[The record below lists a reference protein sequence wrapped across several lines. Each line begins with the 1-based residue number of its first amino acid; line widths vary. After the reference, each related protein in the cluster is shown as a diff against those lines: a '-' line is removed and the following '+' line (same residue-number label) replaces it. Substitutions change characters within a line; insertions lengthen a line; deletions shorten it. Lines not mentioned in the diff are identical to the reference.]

1 MKKLYLIRHAKSD
14 WSNPA
19 LDDFDRPLNK
29 RGKKNVLF
37 MGQILHKKDVSPDLI
52 ISSPAYR
59 ARTSAKK
66 IAKEINYHKKIVFNE
81 YLYQASFKTILEIVN
96 FTENTYDE
104 IFIIGHNPSLNVL
117 AFYLIDFN
125 ENIPT
130 SGIVEIEFSCNSWR
144 EVNKSNAKFVSFEYP
159 RKDY

>member
-1 MKKLYLIRHAKSD
+1 MKRLYLIRHAKSD
-14 WSNPA
+14 WSNPK

-29 RGKKNVLF
+29 RGKKNAPF
-37 MGQILHKKDVSPDLI
+37 MGKILYQKAVNPDLI

-59 ARTSAKK
+59 ARTSAVK
-66 IAKEINYHKKIVFNE
+66 IAKEIHYHDEIIFNE
-81 YLYQASFKTILEIVN
+81 YLYQASLKTSLEIVN
-96 FTENTYDE
+96 FIDDTYDCV
-104 IFIIGHNPSLNVL
+104 FIIGHNPSLNVL

-130 SGIVEIEFSCNSWR
+130 SGIIEIEFSCDSWR

-159 RKDY
+159 KKKY